1 MLQNKKMLKCKN
13 IFLLFQFNSLIE
25 LYNRFTQIHKYIY

>member
-1 MLQNKKMLKCKN
+1 MKNKN
-13 IFLLFQFNSLIE
+13 IFLLFKFNSLIE